1 MTPEPGWNE
10 KEAQTVEWLCMS
22 SFQLLVFPRRRKAGP
37 ERLNLGIPW
46 LTADQRQDWG
56 NDAHCP
62 TSGPGPWSCLDLE
75 MCWCPGHSGLQGCP
89 REPESL
95 SGGGGGWYGGGQG
108 TRNGV
113 VGGRGTKL
121 SALHTVDP
129 GQAPTNLPAF
139 PCAGVE
145 GKRCWNGEERGW
157 PWGGC
162 VGAPPWLN
170 GKSSPR

>member
-1 MTPEPGWNE
+1 MLI
-10 KEAQTVEWLCMS
+10 A
-22 SFQLLVFPRRRKAGP
+22 QLLG
-37 ERLNLGIPW
+37 
-46 LTADQRQDWG
+46 Q
-56 NDAHCP
+56 
-62 TSGPGPWSCLDLE
+62 GPGPAWTWRRAGALGTVDC
-75 MCWCPGHSGLQGCP
+75 
-89 REPESL
+89 RAAPESPSHF